1 MKMGNLWRHEAG
13 LRKLQRSQHKADIE
27 EDEMIGVEGLERIED
42 KTSVENIQELT
53 KEFVSKVNPLKI
65 VLFGSF
71 ARGSYTEDSDY
82 DFYLVVA
89 DDRNVAEATREAYKA
104 SVYIKK
110 RPVDIVVGSN
120 SRFERKRRASYSQMI
135 EREVE
140 EYGILLYEQNT
151 VSV

>member
-1 MKMGNLWRHEAG
+1 MT
-13 LRKLQRSQHKADIE
+13 
-27 EDEMIGVEGLERIED
+27 GVEGLNRIED

-53 KEFVSKVNPLKI
+53 REFVSKVDPLKI

-71 ARGSYTEDSDY
+71 AKGSYTEDSDY

-89 DDRNVAEATREAYKA
+89 DDRNIAEATREAYKA

-140 EYGILLYEQNT
+140 EYGILLYEQD
-151 VSV
+151 VVHV

>member
-1 MKMGNLWRHEAG
+1 MT
-13 LRKLQRSQHKADIE
+13 
-27 EDEMIGVEGLERIED
+27 GVEGLNRIED

-53 KEFVSKVNPLKI
+53 REFVSKVNPLKI

-71 ARGSYTEDSDY
+71 AKGSYTEDSDY

-104 SVYIKK
+104 SIYIKN

-140 EYGILLYEQNT
+140 EYGILLYEQNA